1 MVKVMMKLLNIKNIK
16 SSGFS
21 VIELMGVLVV
31 FAFIIISTHR
41 IMDKM
46 DQAKEYNQLADQSN
60 LFSEFAIKYIQD
72 HYRDLVGSTATGNYV
87 ILTANAIREYEP
99 KILYPFNKM
108 HQAPCVYVTKG
119 LSNNIRAYIIF
130 GRSSGIRSQN
140 LSMLD
145 IGTIAKAIGNN
156 AGILTNINGN
166 YSFTGGVDN
175 LTIPSAIMTSISTT
189 CGFSMPLAQNLLIVD
204 LTKSSALFASIK
216 GNIDQQTLD
225 DSPDPSLKKSTATL
239 TTMQTNIYLD
249 NIYAESSTKTIY
261 YCDASKLPGLEADSL
276 CQNYA
281 ASGGIYMDPGSAS
294 WVDSQKTGD
303 QCRATAQASFYR
315 TVTSYDC
322 NGANMGNAEDYCP
335 ATIDDRAKDPGSA
348 YWNPIQP
355 AFDPGTNTCSSE
367 AYAYYKL
374 PGTCDGPQWWINT
387 ANPSSRGDNDTAP
400 NWQRAVSI
408 NGSIGEGIAFLI
420 SCAVK
425 QPDDHDTMVHCPG
438 TYNQSSGR
446 CDIGLRCILSGLCKS
461 QVVNT
466 SFDPTGGG
474 GREPNPRNC
483 GRKVVPAI
491 PTQHNIP
498 LGTQTCGTKYY
509 PMIPSTVGVPA
520 QHTYRAI
527 DYGRPGIA
535 GRIQIKTKAPIGA
548 TSESSILAINGAG
561 IQAGIISP
569 ISHMVTVGDT
579 CSPNEVGKAVQG
591 ISSTTIN
598 SQVQCTYNPTFC
610 PGYGYCYL
618 PLKTTTFTYQF
629 PNRKASYMCPMGTV
643 VDSNQPADGI
653 DTSIS
658 CPVITGWNLIQGLHG
673 ENTAC
678 YTSITKMNF
687 CQGYQTVCSYAQGT
701 QAVGALAKLKCT
713 SATSAYVIDNY
724 TR

>member
-1 MVKVMMKLLNIKNIK
+1 MDKFANIRNIK

-46 DQAKEYNQLADQSN
+46 DQTKEYNQLADQSN

-72 HYRDLVGSTATGNYV
+72 HYRDLVGSTATGSDV
-87 ILTANAIREYEP
+87 ILTANAIGEYEP

-130 GRSSGIRSQN
+130 GRSPGVRSQN

-145 IGTIAKAIGNN
+145 IGTIAKTIGNN
-156 AGILTNINGN
+156 AGILTSINGN

-175 LTIPSAIMTSISTT
+175 FTIPSATMTTISTT
-189 CGFSMPLAQNLLIVD
+189 CGFSAPLAQNLLIVD

-216 GNIDQQTLD
+216 GSIDQQTLD
-225 DSPDPSLKKSTATL
+225 DSPDPSLKKLNSTL

-249 NIYAESSTKTIY
+249 NIYKESSTKTIY
-261 YCDASKLPGLEADSL
+261 YCDASKLPVSDANQL

-281 ASGGIYMDPGSAS
+281 ASGGIYMKPGSAS
-294 WVDSQKTGD
+294 WISIQQIDD
-303 QCRATAQASFYR
+303 HECLATAQASFYR
-315 TVTSYDC
+315 TDTSYDC
-322 NGANMGNAEDYCP
+322 NGINLGDPGVYCP
-335 ATIDDRAKDPGSA
+335 ATIDGKAIDPGSA
-348 YWNPIQP
+348 FWNPEPP
-355 AFDPGTNTCSSE
+355 APLDTNTCVSE
-367 AYAYYKL
+367 AYAYYKN
-374 PGTCDGPQWWINT
+374 PGSCDGPNWWINI
-387 ANPSSRGDNDTAP
+387 ANPSSRGDGDAP

-408 NGSIGEGIAFLI
+408 NGALGYGMAMLI

-438 TYNQSSGR
+438 TYNQSSGK
-446 CDIGLRCILSGLCKS
+446 CDIGLKCSLQTLCKS
-461 QVVNT
+461 SVVYT
-466 SFDPTGGG
+466 SFDTTGGG
-474 GREPNPRNC
+474 GREPNPRDC

-491 PTQHNIP
+491 PSQHNVP
-498 LGTQTCGTKYY
+498 LGTQTCGKKYY
-509 PMIPSTVGVPA
+509 PAIPSTIGVPA
-520 QHTYRAI
+520 QHTYKAI
-527 DYGRPGIA
+527 DYGPGIA

-569 ISHMVTVGDT
+569 ISHVVTVGDT

-610 PGYGYCYL
+610 QGSGYCYL
-618 PLKTTTFTYQF
+618 PLKTTMFTYQF
-629 PNRKASYMCPMGTV
+629 PNKKASYMCPIGTV
-643 VDSNQPADGI
+643 VDTNQPADGI
-653 DTSIS
+653 DTSIP
-658 CPVITGWNLIQGLHG
+658 CPVITGWSLTQGLHG

-678 YTSITKMNF
+678 YTSVTKMNF
-687 CQGYQTVCSYAQGT
+687 CQGYQTICSYAQGT
-701 QAVGALAKLKCT
+701 QVVDALAKLKCT

-724 TR
+724 TQ